1 MDTRQ
6 TSSKRLYEQVADQ
19 LGERIASGV
28 YAVGERL
35 PSERDLAA
43 AFGVSRPTVRE
54 AVIAL
59 ELDGLVEVKTG
70 SGVYVTAR
78 VPKSGAPG
86 VTDIGPFEL
95 LEARR
100 GVEAEAAALAA
111 QRITDAEIAE
121 LEALVAEMA
130 SENET
135 DVVMSEDADRRF
147 HMTIARATQNS
158 AMVAIIE
165 MLWDVRNRSPQSV
178 RFLEHVRAH
187 GVKPIINEHTAIL
200 EALRLRDPS
209 LARTAMRQHLHSV
222 MEGVLKAT
230 EVEAVEKA
238 RAAVA
243 AQRQRFAVAAEG

>member
-1 MDTRQ
+1 MDSRPL
-6 TSSKRLYEQVADQ
+6 SAKRLYEQVADK
-19 LGERIASGV
+19 LTAKIAAGD
-28 YAVGERL
+28 YRVGDRL

-59 ELDGLVEVKTG
+59 ELDGLVDVRTG

-78 VPKSGAPG
+78 TPKTGSPG

-95 LEARR
+95 LEARK
-100 GVEAEAAALAA
+100 GVEGEAAALAA
-111 QRITDAEIAE
+111 LRISDQELAE
-121 LEALVAEMA
+121 LDALVAEMEA
-130 SENET
+130 ENER
-135 DVVMSEDADRRF
+135 DVVLSEDADRRF

-158 AMVAIIE
+158 AMIAMVE
-165 MLWDVRNRSPQSV
+165 LLWDTRTRSPQSV

-187 GVKPIINEHTAIL
+187 GVKPIIKEHAGIL
-200 EALRLRDPS
+200 DALRQRDPQA
-209 LARTAMRQHLHSV
+209 ARQAMRDHLGSV
-222 MEGVLKAT
+222 IEGVLQAT

-243 AQRQRFAVAAEG
+243 AQRRRFAGKADG